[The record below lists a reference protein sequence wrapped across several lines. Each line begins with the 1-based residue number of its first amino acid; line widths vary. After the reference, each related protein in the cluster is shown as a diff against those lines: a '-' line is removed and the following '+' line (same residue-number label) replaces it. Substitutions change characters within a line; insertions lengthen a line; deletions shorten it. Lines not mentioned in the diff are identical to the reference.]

1 MNTLVG
7 KNNKNPAA
15 AMERMLN
22 MRNTA
27 ALVENASLNNSLEIE
42 ALKETVE
49 QNIAVVK
56 QP

>member
-22 MRNTA
+22 MKNTA
-27 ALVENASLNNSLEIE
+27 ALVENATLNNSLDVE

-49 QNIAVVK
+49 
-56 QP
+56 

>member
-22 MRNTA
+22 MKNTA

-49 QNIAVVK
+49 
-56 QP
+56 